1 MNAADWILPGVYL
14 VVLCAVALPLGR
26 YMALVL
32 PGRPH
37 RGSGLQRSI
46 ETKIAMLCG
55 FDPNDDM
62 TWPRYA
68 GCVLIF
74 SVICLAVVYGLL
86 SFQGSLPWN
95 ARGFES
101 LSWHLS
107 FNTAVSFVTNTN
119 WQAYS
124 GESTMSALSQ
134 ALGLTVQNFLSAAV
148 GIAVM
153 MALIRGLVG
162 RRQVERVQLP
172 SSTQIEVVGANQPAT
187 HLGSFWLDLTR
198 STVFVLL
205 PLSILLAIALVTQ
218 GVVQSFREQTT
229 VTLVEPV
236 TSSDGTTIE
245 DQQLP
250 LGMAA
255 SQVAIKQLGTNGGG
269 FFGVNSA
276 HPFENPTGLSN
287 FLQLLAILLIPAALC
302 ETFGILVCDV
312 WQGRTLLGAMLIIF
326 IPCVVAAEWAEHT
339 GVSPVLAQAS
349 RGDLSDV
356 ENLEGKELRL
366 GTSSSVL
373 WAVAT
378 TAASNGSVNCTHDS
392 LTPLAGLVP
401 MWLMQSGEVVFG
413 GVGCGLYGMIV
424 FAIVTVFIAGLM
436 VGRTPEYL
444 GRKIE
449 AREMKLAALVI
460 LIPSILVLM
469 GTAVAVMRPEGTSAV
484 SNPGPHAFSQILY
497 AFSSA
502 GNNNGSAFAGLSVN
516 TPFYNVLLGLAMLI
530 SRFGLIVPVLAL
542 AGSMS
547 KKPIVPRTA
556 GTLPTNGPL
565 FAVLLAGIV
574 VLVGA
579 LTFVPALV
587 LGPVADHLEFIAKK

>member
-1 MNAADWILPGVYL
+1 MNAADWILPGIYL
-14 VVLCAVALPLGR
+14 VVLCVVALPLGR
-26 YMALVL
+26 YMALIL
-32 PGRPH
+32 SGRPH
-37 RGSGLQRSI
+37 RGLGLQRSI
-46 ETKIAMLCG
+46 EIKIAKLCG

-62 TWPRYA
+62 TWARYA
-68 GCVLIF
+68 GCVLTF
-74 SVICLAVVYGLL
+74 SVVCVAVVYGLL
-86 SFQGSLPWN
+86 NLQGSLPWN
-95 ARGFES
+95 ARRFES

-162 RRQVERVQLP
+162 RLQVEGVRLP
-172 SSTQIEVVGANQPAT
+172 STIQSEVTRSNQPVT
-187 HLGSFWLDLTR
+187 HLGSFWVDLTR

-218 GVVQSFREQTT
+218 GVVQTFREQTT
-229 VTLVEPV
+229 VKLVEPV
-236 TSSDGTTIE
+236 TSPEGRTIE

-276 HPFENPTGLSN
+276 HPFENPTALSN
-287 FLQLLAILLIPAALC
+287 FFQLLAILLIPAALC
-302 ETFGILVCDV
+302 ETFGILVGDV

-326 IPCVVAAEWAEHT
+326 IPCVVAAEWAEHA
-339 GVSPVLAQAS
+339 GVSQVLAQAS
-349 RGDLSDV
+349 GGDRSDI

-378 TAASNGSVNCTHDS
+378 TAASNGSVNCMHDS

-516 TPFYNVLLGLAMLI
+516 SPFYNVLLGLAMLI

-542 AGSMS
+542 AGAMS
-547 KKPIVPRTA
+547 KKPVVPRTT

-565 FAVLLAGIV
+565 FAMLLAGIV

-587 LGPVADHLEFIAKK
+587 LGPVADHLEFIVQK